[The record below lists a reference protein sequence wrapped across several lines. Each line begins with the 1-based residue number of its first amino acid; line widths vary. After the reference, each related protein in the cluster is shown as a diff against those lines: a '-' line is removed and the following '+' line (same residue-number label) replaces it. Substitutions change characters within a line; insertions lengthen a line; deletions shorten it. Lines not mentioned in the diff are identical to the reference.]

1 MGGLGAGA
9 PRALPGARLSF
20 EDVIRRQLDLFE
32 SDHADLIADC
42 ETAERAY
49 DAAGRDEA
57 EERYSEYL
65 DLVEAGTEELAT
77 LRDNFAS
84 TMTDSAAED
93 YEAEF
98 NRAVLVRLPRFAVE
112 IEDV

>member
-1 MGGLGAGA
+1 VT
-9 PRALPGARLSF
+9 F

-32 SDHADLIADC
+32 SEHADLINDC
-42 ETAERAY
+42 EAAERAY
-49 DAAGRDEA
+49 DAAGREEA
-57 EERYSEYL
+57 EERYGEYAE
-65 DLVEAGTEELAT
+65 LVETGTEELAA

-84 TMTDSAAED
+84 AMTDSAAEE

>member
-1 MGGLGAGA
+1 MT
-9 PRALPGARLSF
+9 F

-32 SDHADLIADC
+32 SEHADLIADC
-42 ETAERAY
+42 EAAERAY
-49 DAAGRDEA
+49 DRAGRDEA
-57 EERYSEYL
+57 EERYGDYA
-65 DLVEAGTEELAT
+65 DLVETGTEELAV

-84 TMTDSAAED
+84 AMTASAADE

-98 NRAVLVRLPRFAVE
+98 NRAVLLRLPRFALE